1 MNDDRMSDPKTV
13 LTTMHHT
20 ATDELLRLLD
30 GFYFNIEDGLFELA
44 HNTDEQQQRRRCFD
58 LMRELRFRKP
68 TLIRHFAMTMN
79 KFQGRWTQPVKRT
92 KAARGSTTIAQDLDA
107 IIGRMAEK
115 SNEHFSG
122 VLQSI
127 CERVAGATDTTKL
140 EPRQMPISPSHI
152 AEAFVMSCH
161 SLKLDT
167 ASIEIVQEL
176 FSRFVLER
184 LGSLY
189 GECNARLETV
199 EFDSADSDDPDLAT
213 GA

>member
-1 MNDDRMSDPKTV
+1 
-13 LTTMHHT
+13 
-20 ATDELLRLLD
+20 
-30 GFYFNIEDGLFELA
+30 
-44 HNTDEQQQRRRCFD
+44 
-58 LMRELRFRKP
+58 
-68 TLIRHFAMTMN
+68 
-79 KFQGRWTQPVKRT
+79 
-92 KAARGSTTIAQDLDA
+92 
-107 IIGRMAEK
+107 
-115 SNEHFSG
+115 
-122 VLQSI
+122 
-127 CERVAGATDTTKL
+127 VAGATDTTKL

-161 SLKLDT
+161 SLKFDT

-189 GECNARLETV
+189 GECNARLEAV